1 MEVILKGVASAIIAY
16 TTHYGVTKFYNYVC
30 VPDGLM
36 GYLSGLI
43 TVGSPVCK
51 VGVQVMSNTEVS
63 YSSLLLMGASRA
75 LVDTVM
81 PGSAAATK
89 DVIS

>member
-30 VPDGLM
+30 VPDGIM

-43 TVGSPVCK
+43 TIGSPVCK
-51 VGVQVMSNTEVS
+51 LGVQAMSNTEVS

-75 LVDTVM
+75 LVDTVI
-81 PGSAAATK
+81 PGSTPITK
-89 DVIS
+89 DLIS